1 MKQINQHILG
11 FIPDNY
17 FSHEETL
24 RKARLFVIISFLT
37 PLFSCYY
44 LIICT
49 YYNMPNVLL
58 GMMFNVIAF
67 PILPFMLKYKTLPLN
82 WLGNLYIGIGTIG
95 VLSCALLTGGL
106 DSSVLPWLSLLPL
119 NSLLMVDKKSGWFW
133 TITTIIAISIV
144 GILAYNG
151 VVFLNETQEN
161 FKHFFVAGNLVGLGV
176 ILFLIALVF
185 ENTKNDALENLANRN
200 LQLAE
205 EKKRSDELL
214 LNILPLEIV
223 AELKQNG
230 HSKARHFKN
239 VTVLF
244 TDFIN
249 FTHISEGLDPEV
261 LVGEIDLYFK
271 AFDDIIE
278 RNGLEK
284 IKTIGDAYLAVCGL
298 PHELEDHAI
307 KTIQAAKEILAFT
320 EDRLKQGG
328 KFNVRIGINSG
339 PCVAGIVGVKKF
351 AYDVWGDTVNTAS
364 RMESNGD
371 AGRIN
376 ISGSTFKLV
385 REQLAC
391 IHRGK
396 IAVKGKGEID
406 MYFVEL

>member
-1 MKQINQHILG
+1 MKNINQYILG
-11 FIPDNY
+11 FIPDKY
-17 FSHEETL
+17 FTQEETL

-44 LIICT
+44 LLICT
-49 YYNMPNVLL
+49 YYNMPHVLL
-58 GMMFNVIAF
+58 GMVFNVLAF
-67 PILPFMLKYKTLPLN
+67 PILPFLLKFNKLPLQ
-82 WLGNLYIGIGTIG
+82 WLGNLYIAIGTIG
-95 VLSCALLTGGL
+95 VLSCALMTGGL

-133 TITTIIAISIV
+133 TITTIISIAIV
-144 GILAYNG
+144 GYLAYTG
-151 VVFLNETQEN
+151 IIFLNETQDS
-161 FKHFFVAGNLVGLGV
+161 FKHFFIVGNLVGLGV

-185 ENTKNDALENLANRN
+185 ENTKNEALENLANRN

-214 LNILPLEIV
+214 LNILPVEIV
-223 AELKQNG
+223 SELKQNG
-230 HSKARHFKN
+230 HSKAKHFDN

-249 FTHISEGLDPEV
+249 FTHISEGLAPEE

-298 PHELEDHAI
+298 PHEFEHHAL
-307 KTIQAAKEILAFT
+307 KTIQAAQEILTFT
-320 EDRLKQGG
+320 ENRLKEGG

-339 PCVAGIVGVKKF
+339 PCVAGIVGIKKF

-364 RMESNGD
+364 RLESNGE
-371 AGRIN
+371 AGKIN
-376 ISGSTFKLV
+376 ISGSTYKLV
-385 REQLAC
+385 RDHISCQ
-391 IHRGK
+391 HRGK
-396 IAVKGKGEID
+396 IPVKGKGEID
-406 MYFVEL
+406 MYFVD